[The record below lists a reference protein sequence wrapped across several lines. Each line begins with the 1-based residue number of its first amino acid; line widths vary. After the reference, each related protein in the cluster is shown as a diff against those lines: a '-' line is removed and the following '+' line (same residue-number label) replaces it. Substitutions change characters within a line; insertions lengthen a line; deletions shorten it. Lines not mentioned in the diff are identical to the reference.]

1 MRLALGHHVDLVVA
15 AKSLVILRPLDLES
29 RLRQLALKCR
39 SYVRRRQFD
48 VLKFPRELYLL
59 DWNILPEVVN
69 HNLYRGLTTG
79 QNNLTKSA
87 SRGAHSPVRGHP
99 RGSKVVP
106 LNSLGRV
113 SY

>member
-87 SRGAHSPVRGHP
+87 SRGPIP
-99 RGSKVVP
+99 R
-106 LNSLGRV
+106 LGVTPGGRKL
-113 SY
+113 YY